1 MSMGIGA
8 MIHYLGGGSTESAN
22 KFYGRKIKAAKM
34 VDDKFI
40 ITFAGGSEIA
50 IGDNG
55 QSCCESRYMTCDDN
69 PADLV
74 GGKLR
79 SIEVKKYEEDEKS
92 DEPHEIAF
100 LEVATETTS
109 ITFCTH
115 VEHNGY
121 YGGFGLNIHQTKNS
135 R

>member
-1 MSMGIGA
+1 
-8 MIHYLGGGSTESAN
+8 MIHISAD
-22 KFYGRKIKAAKM
+22 KFYGRKIKSVAM

-40 ITFAGGSEIA
+40 ISFAGGSEIT
-50 IGDNG
+50 ITDDG

-74 GGKLR
+74 GGKLH
-79 SIEVKKYEEDEKS
+79 SIEVKKVEDVDAASIDEE
-92 DEPHEIAF
+92 HQIAF
-100 LEVATETTS
+100 LEVATDKTS

-121 YGGFGLNIHQTKNS
+121 YGEFGLNVSQTKES